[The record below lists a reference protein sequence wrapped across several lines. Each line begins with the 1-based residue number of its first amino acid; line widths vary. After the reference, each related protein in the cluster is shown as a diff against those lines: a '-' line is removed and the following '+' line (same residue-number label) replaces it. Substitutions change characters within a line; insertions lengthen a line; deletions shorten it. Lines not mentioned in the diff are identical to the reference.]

1 MKHISAKLDIE
12 AYIKFRYI
20 CRCHYYRP
28 MTKQLARLAMQF
40 IADYE
45 KEHGDIFLEEY
56 TSDHIANTQKS
67 CYIEKNE

>member
-1 MKHISAKLDIE
+1 MKYISAKLDIKT
-12 AYIKFRYI
+12 YIKFRYI

-45 KEHGDIFLEEY
+45 KEHGEILIEEY
-56 TSDHIANTQKS
+56 PQHHIANP
-67 CYIEKNE
+67 